1 MTDREIPHTG
11 TGMQNRPI
19 LLTERQKTNI
29 GWQKWAFSP
38 TGQPKT
44 KFCWQNYA
52 FSPTGRKRF
61 ENEYIMNKEILKKI
75 GVFAGIFLLFVVL
88 AYSFTPQV
96 LDGKIVNQSDIAS
109 WKGMANEAMTHNE
122 AHPDDPTA
130 WTNSMFGGMP
140 TTATIDSF
148 EGDWTDAIYDLLLT
162 GRRPAS
168 YLLIALIGG
177 FLLMLSL
184 GTGKAVAVAGAIAI
198 AFCSYNMQI
207 IQVGHN
213 TKMQAIAYFPW
224 VLAGVIFTYKAALAG
239 IGGDSDKDGKG
250 WKSWLPK
257 TVLGATLFAFALSMQ
272 IKANHLQ
279 ITYYLA
285 IVILAYAGGVL
296 ADICSK
302 YQKKPTNAFVI
313 AGIYILGLLGLF
325 LVLVVVDLF
334 FIVYLCVKRK
344 EEAKRFITASALL
357 LFIGIIGIATNAN
370 KLIPTYEYTPYTMR
384 GGSELK
390 ADSNS
395 HNDRGLD
402 LDYATAWSY
411 GINEM
416 PNLMIPNFNGGSSS
430 GELPMDSETALLL
443 KRAGQPNLR
452 QTMKHMPLY
461 WGPQPF
467 TAGPMYMGAITIFLF
482 VLGLILCKG
491 REKWW
496 LVAATVIAIL
506 LAWGNH
512 FMWFTRLWFDYAPMY
527 NKFRTVSM
535 ALTVLQVTMPMLGFY
550 ALDKILKESYDKKTF
565 MKAGYISYALTAGF
579 CLLCVLIPGI
589 AGSFT
594 GAADAGQHEMIVE
607 ALAADR
613 QELMVK
619 DALRSLMLIS
629 IVFLLLIWA
638 FRTPKVD
645 AVGPK
650 GSFVRAGRTGI
661 VAIAVVFLVWI
672 DLASVG
678 KRYLNKSHFITPK
691 DFTAHYE
698 PRPVDEIIHQD
709 TNLDYRVL
717 DLSVNTFNDAIQ
729 SYHHKCIGGY
739 SPVKLQRYQDLIE
752 RYISGEIRE
761 VFEVVGSAATVQEVS
776 ERLPE
781 LKVVSMLNGKYIILG
796 AEYSPVVNPH
806 AYGNCWFVDSAVPA
820 ATPDDE
826 IGLLASTD
834 LRRTAVVGEDF
845 RWALEKTGTQKP
857 ASENPAESSGPEI
870 GDSFDSIMLTSYAP
884 NELRYSYRTGTERT
898 AVFSE
903 IYYPKGWKA
912 WIEPDGAYGEVRNG
926 HYHPTAQ
933 AQQIDLF
940 RADWMLR
947 GAIIPEGE
955 GQLIMRFE
963 PDSYQLGE
971 NISRASSIL
980 LILLLLG
987 SAAGMVAVSR
997 KE

>member
-1 MTDREIPHTG
+1 
-11 TGMQNRPI
+11 
-19 LLTERQKTNI
+19 
-29 GWQKWAFSP
+29 
-38 TGQPKT
+38 
-44 KFCWQNYA
+44 
-52 FSPTGRKRF
+52 
-61 ENEYIMNKEILKKI
+61 MNKEVLKKI
-75 GVFAGIFLLFVVL
+75 GVYAGIFLLFVVL

-148 EGDWTDAIYDLLLT
+148 EGDWTDAIYDFLLT

-184 GTGKAVAVAGAIAI
+184 GTSKAVAVAGAIAI

-224 VLAGVIFTYKAALAG
+224 VLAGVIFTYKAALAR
-239 IGGDSDKDGKG
+239 IGDKAS
-250 WKSWLPK
+250 WKEWLPK
-257 TVLGATLFAFALSMQ
+257 TVLGATLFAFALSFQ

-285 IVILAYAGGVL
+285 IVIFAYA
-296 ADICSK
+296 I
-302 YQKKPTNAFVI
+302 
-313 AGIYILGLLGLF
+313 GLL
-325 LVLVVVDLF
+325 
-334 FIVYLCVKRK
+334 IYLCIKRKDLVKRFF
-344 EEAKRFITASALL
+344 AASAFLL
-357 LFIGIIGIATNAN
+357 VIGLTGIATNAN

-390 ADSNS
+390 ADSES
-395 HNDRGLD
+395 HNDKGLD

-430 GELPMDSETALLL
+430 GELSMDSETAQLL
-443 KRAGQPNLR
+443 KSVGQPNLR

-482 VLGLILCKG
+482 VLGLILCRG

-496 LVAATVIAIL
+496 LVAATVIAVF

-512 FMWFTRLWFDYAPMY
+512 FMWFTKLWFDYAPMY

-535 ALTVLQVTMPMLGFY
+535 ALTVLQVTLPMLGFY
-550 ALDKILKESYDKKTF
+550 ALDRVLKEKYEKKAF
-565 MKAGYISYALTAGF
+565 MKAGYIAYGITAGF

-594 GAADAGQHEMIVE
+594 GSVDAGQPDVLID

-613 QELMVK
+613 QKLMTK
-619 DALRSLMLIS
+619 DALRSLTLIS
-629 IVFLLLIWA
+629 VVFLLLIWA

-645 AVGPK
+645 ANGPK
-650 GSFVRAGRTGI
+650 GSFVRVGRMGI
-661 VAIAVVFLVWI
+661 VAVAVVFLVWI
-672 DLASVG
+672 DLVSVG
-678 KRYLNKSHFITPK
+678 KRYLNKSHFVTPK

-698 PRPVDEIIHQD
+698 PRPVDEIIHED
-709 TNLDYRVL
+709 TDLNYRVL
-717 DLSVNTFNDAIQ
+717 DISVNTFNDAIQ

-752 RYISGEIRE
+752 RYITGEIRS
-761 VFEVVGSAATVQEVS
+761 VYNTAGSAATVQEVS
-776 ERLPE
+776 EALPE
-781 LKVVSMLNGKYIILG
+781 LKVVSMLNGRYIILG
-796 AEYSPVVNPH
+796 AEYSPVINRH
-806 AYGNCWFVDSAVPA
+806 AYGNCWFVSSAVEA

-834 LRRTAVVGEDF
+834 LRTTAVIGKDF
-845 RWALEKTGTQKP
+845 GWALEAIEASDSPVQGTI
-857 ASENPAESSGPEI
+857 SELPEPKI
-870 GDSFDSIMLTSYAP
+870 SLTHYAP
-884 NELRYSYRTGTERT
+884 NELRYSYHTDAERA

-912 WIEPDGAYGEVRNG
+912 WIEPAGEYGEVRG
-926 HYHPTAQ
+926 GRYRPTSEGRPVE
-933 AQQIDLF
+933 LF

-947 GAIIPEGE
+947 GAVLPAGE
-955 GQLIMRFE
+955 GHVIMRFE
-963 PDSYQLGE
+963 PDSYQLGA
-971 NISRASSIL
+971 NISRSSSIL

-987 SAAGMVAVSR
+987 SVAGMVVFSR
-997 KE
+997 SVRKG